1 MTASDI
7 CLTILL
13 GGMALLIYGAAG
25 VMAALC
31 IDEYTNADEFDVA
44 ICGMAWP
51 ITLAFWLFIGWPSKI
66 VAFFYRGIRSKIKKA
81 KKSKKVKSKPVEV
94 K

>member
-1 MTASDI
+1 MTAWDI
-7 CLTILL
+7 AFTILF
-13 GGMALLIYGAAG
+13 GATALLIYGAVG
-25 VMAALC
+25 ITVALC

-44 ICGMAWP
+44 VCGMAWP
-51 ITLAFWLFIGWPSKI
+51 ITLAFWLFIGWPYKI